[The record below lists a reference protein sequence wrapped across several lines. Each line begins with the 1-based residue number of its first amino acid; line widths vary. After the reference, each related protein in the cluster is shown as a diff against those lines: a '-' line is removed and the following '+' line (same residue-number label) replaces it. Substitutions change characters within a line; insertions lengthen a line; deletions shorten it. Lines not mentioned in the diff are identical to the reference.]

1 MTDFRVIEMLDAANA
16 RGVEFGIEHFAAHM
30 LAASIRSAKCMV
42 DAGCGRALTVAV
54 IEAMMI
60 EACIAACQLTSDP
73 KESLKVVSAV
83 IKAGGSDM
91 KDLEGGLHG
100 D

>member
-1 MTDFRVIEMLDAANA
+1 MADFRVIEMLDAAAA
-16 RGVEFGIEHFAAHM
+16 RGVEFGIEHFTAHM
-30 LAASIRSAKCMV
+30 LTASIRSAKRMV
-42 DAGCGRALTVAV
+42 DAGCSQALTVTV

-73 KESLKVVSAV
+73 NESLKVVNAV
-83 IKAGGSDM
+83 VKAGGSDM
-91 KDLEGGLHG
+91 KDLAGGRHG